1 MKHLLLITVT
11 VCAVLAGQTPSDN
24 SEGIT
29 LLPDRNMDE
38 IREILDGLK
47 TSVQEAYAELLVTA
61 PEASGDIT
69 VGFAITPAG
78 EVTDL
83 EITCTEGL
91 ETLID
96 PVTETMTSLDFG
108 SCPGQGENLPV
119 SIPISLLPPR
129 QEQ

>member
-1 MKHLLLITVT
+1 MKLLLLLTVT
-11 VCAVLAGQTPSDN
+11 ACAVLAGQTTTND
-24 SEGIT
+24 SEGTT
-29 LLPDRNMDE
+29 LPPNRSMDE
-38 IREILDGLK
+38 VREVLDGLK
-47 TSVQEAYAELLVTA
+47 TSVQEAYVELLVTE

-83 EITCTEGL
+83 EVTCTEGL
-91 ETLID
+91 ESLID

-108 SCPGQGENLPV
+108 SCTGQVENLPV
-119 SIPISLLPPR
+119 SVPISLFPPR